1 MRHLLIL
8 ALVLA
13 SFTMSAQSP
22 PFEMVEP
29 ESLGF
34 SSERLMR
41 INKKMDQYIS
51 ENRTAYI
58 QTLIARN
65 GEVFHFKSF
74 GNADIESGK
83 VHQSDHIFRIASLTK
98 PVTAVALMILLEEG
112 HFQLDDEVSNFI
124 PEFRDFKVLVE
135 ENGERKLVDPKSP
148 ITIKQLLTHTS
159 GLGYYFD
166 VTGLCNSYWDCPAGL
181 YANNYIDTLYI
192 QSNLLDGNATKGY
205 FIEKLSELPLR
216 YQPGEDL
223 YYSIGLDVVGYLVE
237 VISGIPLDQY
247 MKEMIFSP
255 LGMKDTDFFVP
266 SDKLNRFTTNYYQ
279 DPEGTPQ
286 AFDRPDNSTY
296 RTKPSF
302 FSGGAG
308 LVSTMRDYLRF
319 AQMLLNKGEFNGVR
333 ILSPQTVE
341 FMTIDHLQSYDL
353 FYPGHGLGLGF
364 VTVED
369 ITLINLPGNKGEYS
383 ATGAFNT
390 YLWIDPEDKIIAMVW
405 TQLWPYAGSPL
416 AQDFKVLVNQALIE

>member
-1 MRHLLIL
+1 MRLLLIF
-8 ALVLA
+8 AVVLA
-13 SFTMSAQSP
+13 SIKMYAQTP
-22 PFEMVEP
+22 LFEMVEP
-29 ESLGF
+29 ESVGF

-41 INKKMDQYIS
+41 INEKMNQYIS

-74 GNADIESGK
+74 GNADIESGE

-98 PVTAVALMILLEEG
+98 PVTAVALMILFEQG
-112 HFQLDDEVSNFI
+112 YFQLDDEVSIFI
-124 PEFRDFKVLVE
+124 PEFKDLKVLVE
-135 ENGERKLVDPKSP
+135 ENGERKLVDQKSP
-148 ITIKQLLTHTS
+148 ITIKQLLTHTA

-166 VTGLCNSYWDCPAGL
+166 VTGMCDSYWDCPAGL
-181 YANNYIDTLYI
+181 SADNYVDTLYVE
-192 QSNLLDGNATKGY
+192 SNLLDGNAPKGY
-205 FIEKLSELPLR
+205 FIEKLSGLPLR

-223 YYSIGLDVVGYLVE
+223 YYSIGLDVIGYLVE
-237 VISGIPLDQY
+237 VISGMPLDQY

-255 LGMKDTDFFVP
+255 LRMKDTDFYVP
-266 SDKLNRFTTNYYQ
+266 ADKLNRFTTNYYQ
-279 DPEGTPQ
+279 DPEGIPQ
-286 AFDRPDNSTY
+286 AFDRPDSSTY
-296 RTKPSF
+296 GTKPSF

-308 LVSTMRDYLRF
+308 LVSTMNDYLRF
-319 AQMLLNKGEFNGVR
+319 AQMILNKGELNGER

-341 FMTIDHLQSYDL
+341 FMTIDHLQSDDIFL
-353 FYPGHGLGLGF
+353 PGHGLGLGF

-369 ITLINLPGNKGEYS
+369 ITLIDLPGNKGEYS

-390 YLWIDPEDKIIAMVW
+390 YLWVDPEDKIIAMVW

-416 AQDFKVLVNQALIE
+416 AKDFKVLVNQALIE